1 MKKAPVGSFQAEDK
15 VFRLSQSE
23 RNAGRFGDLAAVGV
37 VTYVKRRE
45 RAGVPRN
52 ARSGFWG
59 FADEKQ

>member
-1 MKKAPVGSFQAEDK
+1 MGEPLQAEDK
-15 VFRLSQSE
+15 VFSLSQSE

-37 VTYVKRRE
+37 VTYVQRRE
-45 RAGVPRN
+45 RAGAPQN